1 METKRR
7 GIKRQTAAAALQ
19 CRTHVHTHTRT
30 QIDASES
37 HHSERRLSITLFEL
51 IRLAQN
57 RRDRWMERW
66 NRAEQVSVVLFLS
79 CKSKSIA
86 FLLTLIVRVCC
97 IQYIEGY
104 TTRQYYKLYIYIY
117 IAICNCDIGRKA
129 FAREN
134 RRTIEVQ
141 TNWGDDRPQRSLLSI
156 NGLQH
161 PIYA

>member
-1 METKRR
+1 MWKGMAGRIISSLSRLMASHLDDLLARNGNETARNQKANSSSSS
-7 GIKRQTAAAALQ
+7 TMPDT
-19 CRTHVHTHTRT
+19 RTHTHTRT

-97 IQYIEGY
+97 TQ
-104 TTRQYYKLYIYIY
+104 YIYIY
-117 IAICNCDIGRKA
+117 R
-129 FAREN
+129 
-134 RRTIEVQ
+134 
-141 TNWGDDRPQRSLLSI
+141 
-156 NGLQH
+156 
-161 PIYA
+161 